1 MTYGNLT
8 ILYFCGSIAA
18 GLREP
23 TIQATRWYKEKVKI
37 AYRSYMV
44 LYLFQVCD
52 VREQQYALYREES
65 FGVEERAV
73 VVDPL

>member
-1 MTYGNLT
+1 
-8 ILYFCGSIAA
+8 
-18 GLREP
+18 
-23 TIQATRWYKEKVKI
+23 
-37 AYRSYMV
+37 MV